1 MDSTFGYAI
10 VVKSEIY
17 SILFLEDG
25 KGVNKHRKQ

>member
-10 VVKSEIY
+10 VKSEIY
-17 SILFLEDG
+17 SIFFLEDG

>member
-17 SILFLEDG
+17 SIFFLEDG